1 MVMPMY
7 FHNGNNQPTTI
18 FSKSECLTEDVF
30 VANLEKG
37 SYLVSEFPYF
47 FIASN
52 GHMSI
57 SSQMKSFNYYDSN
70 HILLESVQLTFIT
83 ECVNLE
89 NQSIEK
95 VSRRKLPD
103 SSLLL
108 LMLLIVSTVLITS
121 KRRNKHV
128 KNRFYR

>member
-1 MVMPMY
+1 
-7 FHNGNNQPTTI
+7 
-18 FSKSECLTEDVF
+18 
-30 VANLEKG
+30 
-37 SYLVSEFPYF
+37 
-47 FIASN
+47 
-52 GHMSI
+52 MSI

-70 HILLESVQLTFIT
+70 QILLESVQLTFIT

-103 SSLLL
+103 SGLLL